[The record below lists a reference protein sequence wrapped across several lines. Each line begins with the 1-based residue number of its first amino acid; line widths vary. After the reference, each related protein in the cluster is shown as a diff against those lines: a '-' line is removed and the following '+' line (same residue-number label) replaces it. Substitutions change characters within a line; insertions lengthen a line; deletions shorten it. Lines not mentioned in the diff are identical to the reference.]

1 MFAFFE
7 KKKSLLELGVLE
19 GLADHHSHILPGV
32 DDGMRTTA
40 ESLEA
45 LDACGQAGVARVWLT
60 PHIMEDFPNSTVDLR
75 SRFDKLKADYA
86 AAAGGHPVELCLA
99 AEHMID
105 TLFVE
110 RLAARDVLS
119 VGDSR
124 LLLVETSYFNPPAD
138 LFGILASVASAGYT
152 PLLAHPE
159 RYMYMTPADYDRLH
173 AMGVL
178 MQLNIVSVAGAYGRE
193 AAARAEA
200 LLRKGYY
207 YMAGSDMHSLRAT
220 TECLQRPIKASVAK
234 MAAEFVASQ
243 NGR

>member
-7 KKKSLLELGVLE
+7 KKKSLLEAGVLD
-19 GLADHHSHILPGV
+19 GLSDRHSHILPGV

-45 LDACGQAGVARVWLT
+45 LEAYGRAGVARVWLT
-60 PHIMEDFPNSTVDLR
+60 PHIMEDFPNTTADLR
-75 SRFDKLKADYA
+75 SRFAQLQEAYA
-86 AAAGGHPVELCLA
+86 ATAVERRVELHLA

-110 RLAARDVLS
+110 RLAARDVLAF
-119 VGDSR
+119 GDDR

-138 LFGILASVASAGYT
+138 LYGILASVASAGYT

-159 RYMYMTPADYDRLH
+159 RYMYMGPADYDRLH
-173 AMGVL
+173 AMGVRL
-178 MQLNIVSVAGAYGRE
+178 QMNIVSAAGAYGRE
-193 AAARAEA
+193 VAARAEA

-207 YMAGSDMHSLRAT
+207 YMAGSDMHGLRAT
-220 TECLQRPIKASVAK
+220 TACLQRPIKASVAK
-234 MAAEFVASQ
+234 MVAELVTRQ
-243 NGR
+243 NSL